1 MAEISSGP
9 ISLLAIWNALGRL
22 LAVAAAAAT
31 ALISLY
37 HGVSLDVAC
46 LRGGLAL
53 FGLTAV
59 VRVGAFAIER
69 AARAEAR
76 QSKGP
81 AGEGTGA

>member
-9 ISLLAIWNALGRL
+9 VSLLAIWNALGRL

-37 HGVSLDVAC
+37 RGVSLDVAC

-53 FGLTAV
+53 LGLTAV
-59 VRVGAFAIER
+59 VRAGAFAIEKAAQAESRRR
-69 AARAEAR
+69 AGAAE
-76 QSKGP
+76 
-81 AGEGTGA
+81 EGVGT